1 MNLNLIKH
9 FLAAYDFKSISKA
22 AEHMNMTQP
31 SMTAA
36 IKNFEEQSGKIMF
49 YRTSRSIQPTEDA
62 HYLAEQCREILGRL
76 DSVFKEER
84 KLKIC
89 CPEVIMQALPG
100 YEGVYFVETPAI
112 EYNTLDKLRTG
123 EVDVVIDDI
132 SVTDHSFIVE
142 SIGSQ
147 KLALACR
154 KDHPTIGDTISLE
167 QFKNAEHI
175 MLRLKDK
182 NVSALETRT
191 EEAFDRNVVREV
203 SGQSNLLLN
212 ARNSD
217 AVCIVSE
224 SMFDLA
230 EELGLKV
237 LEPPFTLRDY
247 EMKMIYHKRSI
258 QDQRHAQIR
267 EHIKKHLTTPS
278 KNK

>member
-31 SMTAA
+31 SMTTA

-49 YRTSRSIQPTEDA
+49 YRTSRSIQPTEEA

-76 DSVFKEER
+76 DSVFQEER

-89 CPEVIMQALPG
+89 CPEVIMQSIPDLNGACFI
-100 YEGVYFVETPAI
+100 ETAAVEYSI
-112 EYNTLDKLRTG
+112 LDQLRTG
-123 EVDVVIDDI
+123 EVDIIVDDI

-154 KDHPTIGDTISLE
+154 KDHPTIGSIITLE

-191 EEAFDRNVVREV
+191 EETFNRNVVREV

-224 SMFDLA
+224 SMFGLA

-237 LEPPFTLRDY
+237 LEPPFALRDY
-247 EMKMIYHKRSI
+247 EMRMIYHKRSLH
-258 QDQRHAQIR
+258 DQQHVLAR
-267 EHIKKHLTTPS
+267 EHIKKHLSPQS
-278 KNK
+278 LK

>member
-1 MNLNLIKH
+1 
-9 FLAAYDFKSISKA
+9 
-22 AEHMNMTQP
+22 
-31 SMTAA
+31 
-36 IKNFEEQSGKIMF
+36 
-49 YRTSRSIQPTEDA
+49 
-62 HYLAEQCREILGRL
+62 
-76 DSVFKEER
+76 
-84 KLKIC
+84 
-89 CPEVIMQALPG
+89 MQALPS
-100 YEGVYFVETPAI
+100 YEGAYFIETPAI
-112 EYNTLDKLRTG
+112 EYSILDKLRTG
-123 EVDVVIDDI
+123 EVDIVVDDI
-132 SVTDHSFIVE
+132 SVTDHSFVVE

-154 KDHPTIGDTISLE
+154 KGHPTIGDTISLE

-191 EEAFDRNVVREV
+191 EEVFDRNVVREV

-224 SMFDLA
+224 SMFGLA

-237 LEPPFTLRDY
+237 LEPPFALRDY

-258 QDQRHAQIR
+258 QDQQHAQAR

-278 KNK
+278 Q

>member
-49 YRTSRSIQPTEDA
+49 YRTSRSIQPTEEA

-76 DSVFKEER
+76 DSVFQEER
-84 KLKIC
+84 KLKVC
-89 CPEVIMQALPG
+89 CPEAIMQSLPG
-100 YEGVYFVETPAI
+100 YDGVHFVETPAV
-112 EYNTLDKLRTG
+112 EYSILDQIRTG
-123 EVDVVIDDI
+123 EVDIVIDDI
-132 SVTDHSFIVE
+132 SIADHSFVVE

-154 KDHPTIGDTISLE
+154 KNHPTIGDTITLE
-167 QFKNAEHI
+167 QFKSAEHI
-175 MLRLKDK
+175 MLRLKNK

-191 EEAFDRNVVREV
+191 EETFNRNVVREV

-224 SMFDLA
+224 SMFGLA

-237 LEPPFTLRDY
+237 LEPPFALRDY
-247 EMKMIYHKRSI
+247 EMKMIYHKRNI
-258 QDQRHAQIR
+258 NNHQHTLVR
-267 EHIKKHLTTPS
+267 EHIKKHLQP
-278 KNK
+278 K